1 MPWNVKSAP
10 PSCLAN
16 STASE
21 RVVEAW
27 RVAELDLAEL
37 RSVTAADV
45 GTSRQAAVTKLA
57 ADVMK
62 PLTARC

>member
-1 MPWNVKSAP
+1 M
-10 PSCLAN
+10 AN